1 MDARWARML
10 CVSEPEAKD
19 KLQVS
24 FLKLITGG
32 DEINCRGIFGKN
44 IIRFVPQ
51 FKVWIQTNDM
61 PTLSKYDQGIERRMR
76 CIFFNTRFVDNPRNE
91 NHRQK
96 NIELKNDILYSES
109 WRYGFMELLIEYYKK
124 SKGVKLEMPIEMR
137 DFTEKYMLENNPVGA
152 WLKKYYEITGDRDD
166 IIQITELYN
175 QFKSDT
181 FLQKNQKDFGNELL
195 KCNINE
201 RKTNG
206 IRYYYGLIRKDR
218 IEDE

>member
-1 MDARWARML
+1 
-10 CVSEPEAKD
+10 
-19 KLQVS
+19 
-24 FLKLITGG
+24 
-32 DEINCRGIFGKN
+32 
-44 IIRFVPQ
+44 
-51 FKVWIQTNDM
+51 
-61 PTLSKYDQGIERRMR
+61 
-76 CIFFNTRFVDNPRNE
+76 VDNPRNE